1 MPIRFALALLL
12 TAALLPAAAS
22 AQQDFSAVEI
32 TTVDLGDGL
41 AMLQGAGGNIG
52 VSAGADGVIL
62 IDDQFAPLTEK
73 IRAAVGKLSDAPI
86 RFVLNTHWHSDHT
99 GGNENLGR
107 AGALIAAHANVRV
120 RMGSEQ
126 FMAAMGRR
134 FPPSPPAALPVVTYE
149 QGVVFHLNGHAI
161 RAISV
166 GPAHTD
172 GDSIVHFERA
182 DLIHTGDTYFAEMYP
197 FFDASSGGSID
208 GMIAAADAI
217 LELAGPATRIIP
229 GHGPLSD
236 RAGLAEARE
245 MLATVRQRVSAAIAA
260 GRDRD
265 AVVAAGHTAEFDAR
279 FGAGQPAERFV
290 GLVYD
295 SLKGN

>member
-1 MPIRFALALLL
+1 MPHRFALAFLIA
-12 TAALLPAAAS
+12 AALAPGIAP
-22 AQQDFSAVEI
+22 AQQDLSAVEI
-32 TTVDLGDGL
+32 STYDLGDGL

-52 VSAGADGVIL
+52 VSSGADGVIL

-73 IRAAVGKLSDAPI
+73 IRAAVRELSDQPI
-86 RFVLNTHWHSDHT
+86 RFVLNTHWHIDHT

-126 FMAAMGRR
+126 FMAAIGRR
-134 FPPSPPAALPVVTYE
+134 FPPSPRAALPVVTFE
-149 QGVVFHLNGHAI
+149 DGVVFHLNGHTI

-172 GDSIVHFERA
+172 GDSIVHFEEA
-182 DLIHTGDTYFAEMYP
+182 DLIHTGDTYFAGMYP
-197 FFDASSGGSID
+197 FFDGSSGGSID

-217 LELAGPATRIIP
+217 LELSGSATRIIP

-236 RAGLAEARE
+236 RAGLAATRE
-245 MLATVRQRVSAAIAA
+245 MLATVRDRVGAAIAA
-260 GRDRD
+260 GRDRE
-265 AVVAAGHTAEFDAR
+265 AVVAAGLTLEFDPRYA
-279 FGAGQPAERFV
+279 AGQPAESFV

-295 SLKGN
+295 SLKGE